1 MDSDLSGRVRNT
13 SLPKSKNLL
22 PFFEA
27 VVNSIQTLD
36 DSDRPENE
44 KIIEIEVIRQ
54 PVLKEG
60 TDGKDVAPGPI
71 KNFVVSDNGPGFNDD
86 NMRSFQMLDST
97 NKQQYGCKGFGRV
110 LWLKAFGNVE
120 IESVFKDQGGRFH
133 ERNFIFSMRPGKEV
147 DHPEA
152 QESTEQ
158 DTRTTVNLLNM
169 LKDYLCYKSTESIA
183 QSLLDHCIWYFLRP
197 GGAPDIILKDGET
210 SIRLQDVFDSH
221 CQEKAIPEE
230 IEIAGEAFS
239 LTHVKVRS
247 SGQKDS
253 FVAFA
258 ANSRLVKK
266 DNLDGKISGFMSPM
280 RDGDG
285 SYSYVCFVSSPYLD
299 VRVRPERTDFDIP
312 AKRVSEDLLNELSWE
327 DIESSVLQ
335 SIQRQLKEDLAL
347 NLKQAEKELQD
358 FIDNEAP
365 QYRILME
372 DIRRDQDFPPCGST
386 ASVKEQ
392 FLHKRML
399 KRREHLREEGSSLLK
414 DAAEKPYEEYAPKM
428 KTYLRDVS
436 DQNKSAL
443 VEYVIHRKVILDIL
457 EKAMS
462 RKDDGKYS
470 REESIHTLIMPRWK
484 DSDHT
489 EFDDMNLWLV
499 DERLAYH
506 NYLASDKPL
515 DQMPITDSKS
525 IDRPDLLALQVSDN
539 PMLVSDRP
547 IPLSAIT
554 VVELKRPMRS
564 DVDKKTPVDQ
574 AIGYIEELR
583 SGRLTTAQ
591 GRPIQPA
598 ENIPAFCYI
607 ITDVIWK
614 ELEKMIKDFSLTPT
628 ADNLSYFGYS
638 NGHKVY
644 VEVITYD
651 GLLNAA
657 KERNKI
663 FFDKL
668 GLKGF

>member
-1 MDSDLSGRVRNT
+1 MDSDLAGRVRNT

-27 VVNSIQTLD
+27 VVNSIQALD
-36 DSDRPENE
+36 DSSRPLEE
-44 KIIEIEVIRQ
+44 RRIEVEIIRY

-60 TDGKDVAPGPI
+60 TDGITSGPI
-71 KNFVVSDNGPGFNDD
+71 KDIVIFDNGPGFNDE
-86 NMRSFQMLDST
+86 NMRSFQKLDST
-97 NKQQYGCKGFGRV
+97 NKQQYGCRGFGRV
-110 LWLKAFGNVE
+110 LWLKAFEKAE
-120 IESVFKDQGGRFH
+120 IESVFKDQDGRFH
-133 ERNFIFSMRPGKEV
+133 ARNFTFSLKHDQEIDTPDAKET
-147 DHPEA
+147 
-152 QESTEQ
+152 TEQ
-158 DTRTTVNLLNM
+158 NTWTRVKLQNLSN
-169 LKDYLCYKSTESIA
+169 DYSCNKITDSIA
-183 QSLLDHCIWYFLRP
+183 QSLLDHCIWYFLQP
-197 GGAPDIILKDGET
+197 GGAPDIILKDGDS
-210 SIRLQDVFDSH
+210 SIRLQDVFDSR
-221 CQEKAIPEE
+221 CQEIVEPEQITIGE
-230 IEIAGEAFS
+230 EAFE
-239 LTHVKVRS
+239 LTHIKVRS

-258 ANSRLVKK
+258 ANSRLVRK
-266 DNLDGKISGFMSPM
+266 DSLDGKISGFLSPM
-280 RDGDG
+280 HDEKGA
-285 SYSYVCFVSSPYLD
+285 YSYVCFVSSRYLD
-299 VRVRPERTDFDIP
+299 VRVRSERTDFEIP
-312 AKRVSEDLLNELSWE
+312 AKNSSDDALNELSWE
-327 DIESSVLQ
+327 DIERSVFQ
-335 SIQRQLKEDLAL
+335 SVQTKLKDDLAL
-347 NLKQAEKELQD
+347 NLKQAEEELQS
-358 FIDNEAP
+358 FIDNNAP

-372 DIRRDQDFPPCGST
+372 DIRREQDFPPCGSSAT
-386 ASVKEQ
+386 VKEQ
-392 FLHKRML
+392 FLHKRLL

-414 DAAEKPYEEYAPKM
+414 DAGEKPYEEYAPKM
-428 KTYLRDVS
+428 ETYLRDVS
-436 DQNKSAL
+436 DDNKSAL

-457 EKAMS
+457 EKAMK

-470 REESIHTLIMPRWK
+470 REESIHTLIMPLRK
-484 DSDHT
+484 DSDHM
-489 EFDDMNLWLV
+489 EFEDMNLWLI
-499 DERLAYH
+499 DDRLAYH

-515 DQMPITDSKS
+515 NQTPITDSKS
-525 IDRPDLLALQVSDN
+525 TDRPDILALQVPDT

-547 IPLSAIT
+547 LPLSAIT

-574 AIGYIEELR
+574 AIGYIDELR

-607 ITDVIWK
+607 ITDVVGK